1 MAEKDSYVC
10 TRHTRQLPFTY
21 VYIIFELHL
30 ILKQL
35 TIIIWYYYYVSIHA
49 LTIQKHIK

>member
-1 MAEKDSYVC
+1 MAEKDGYIF

-21 VYIIFELHL
+21 VYIIFELHF
-30 ILKQL
+30 IFE
-35 TIIIWYYYYVSIHA
+35 TISNNSLVIYVSIHA